1 MPNISD
7 LEKIIQWIK
16 FSTTVSIPENLY
28 IYLDRWYPY
37 HFIFLSIAILFYRT
51 RFRIRRYI
59 DNDYFPLIPPII
71 FLVWAGVTVFSIF
84 DFYFSLQY
92 PLPTEKNA
100 ITIAIIF
107 FSLAIILFLISL
119 RNNGYI
125 SLSDEVEDVSHII
138 RFFSKVFL
146 LFGSFCFILFLV
158 LAVTSYD
165 ENLKFGSVSADIS
178 YKYKIGGPSTIHAKI
193 GGPDTGLFVSLLHD
207 DPDSLKPVSSLY
219 LYSNNSNTQFNNT
232 LSGYSLG
239 AGNYYISLNN
249 TTSLPPGS
257 YRLMF
262 ESPKYKWINSSKSF
276 FLTQE

>member
-1 MPNISD
+1 MN
-7 LEKIIQWIK
+7 
-16 FSTTVSIPENLY
+16 
-28 IYLDRWYPY
+28 
-37 HFIFLSIAILFYRT
+37 
-51 RFRIRRYI
+51 
-59 DNDYFPLIPPII
+59 
-71 FLVWAGVTVFSIF
+71 
-84 DFYFSLQY
+84 
-92 PLPTEKNA
+92 
-100 ITIAIIF
+100 
-107 FSLAIILFLISL
+107 
-119 RNNGYI
+119 
-125 SLSDEVEDVSHII
+125 
-138 RFFSKVFL
+138 
-146 LFGSFCFILFLV
+146 
-158 LAVTSYD
+158 
-165 ENLKFGSVSADIS
+165 FGSVSADIS